1 MISELNGI
9 VISKGE
15 GNVAVMVGGIGF
27 EVNVPSGL
35 WSNLAINQ
43 EIHLYT
49 RLIVRD
55 DGWHLY
61 GFKNRE
67 DRILFDMLLTV
78 QGIGPRTAVG
88 ILSSLPVREFYRAV
102 LSKDEK
108 ALTKLPGIGKKTAG
122 RIIVELRDKI
132 GLPRDQVVVS
142 VGQPGMLD
150 EATEAL
156 LALGYTKQEA
166 HDALS
171 RATKTVSDID
181 LESLLRE
188 ALKYLA
194 RF

>member
-67 DRILFDMLLTV
+67 DRTLFDMLLTV